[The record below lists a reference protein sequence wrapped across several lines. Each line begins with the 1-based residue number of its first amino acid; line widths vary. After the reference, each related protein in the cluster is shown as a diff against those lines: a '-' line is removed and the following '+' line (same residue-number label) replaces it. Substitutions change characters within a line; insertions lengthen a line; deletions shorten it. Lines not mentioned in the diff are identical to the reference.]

1 MPSREK
7 LVQSGTQIS
16 GLCRFEYRGVRSL
29 ESEKKR
35 STLFISGFFF
45 FDALGVIKNLILH
58 TEFGVPCGR

>member
-29 ESEKKR
+29 ESEKKEYA
-35 STLFISGFFF
+35 IY
-45 FDALGVIKNLILH
+45 
-58 TEFGVPCGR
+58 